1 MRPGLPAGEGGRA
14 APGAHLPGRQ
24 PRAVRRRHCRRDKH
38 TAERTLSHFCKEEE
52 NEANITKQSPQGSET
67 GPMAPGRAPSR
78 AG

>member
-14 APGAHLPGRQ
+14 APGAQLPGRQ